1 MENLEEIIVAYDPE
15 VSWAGKIIK
24 RISDTPIRIH
34 RKGFLALQK
43 HFANKVYN
51 YKMDAEEEKVKIGEL
66 AKDIE
71 NSENKV
77 ESALNRYILK
87 RHIQKYTRFEEK
99 AASYND
105 LLMNPID
112 LDNSAEEI
120 KEELASS
127 FDEDTTNN
135 ADTVDLSTLPEIDL
149 DKTEETIEETENVE
163 KSEVEETEKI
173 DDVSFDD
180 IYPQILV
187 LLESNPELKENLEA
201 LLSLTEE
208 EKKMET
214 LSNFIEDN
222 VAFEVE
228 NAKIYALL
236 DGCTEE
242 EMIEQMNNATSLD
255 KTEENETVSEELS
268 GIDETA
274 EESFENGEG
283 FIPEEIENPET
294 EIVDGEQAIEETTV
308 DDAELEQSQ
317 SEDEFEKPE
326 VEQPQLEGFEE
337 AMQEAEQATE
347 EGEIQEEYSPV
358 VDSDTL
364 LHGNNFY
371 GSNFEEDINNPN
383 EKPEDIEWLVNEVNK
398 AYEEEYQQELTERI
412 SQAEEALNTDD
423 LGEERIQKIED
434 SVEESLHNKYEIS
447 EIVDEYKNELIMQGF
462 NEDTEENKAN
472 LQYILGLKRELEE
485 EKRLTGENSERVREL
500 EQVLRERV
508 IGLKPESVELEQV
521 NFEENIDN
529 YEENSEIEIPEV
541 SEEMEQDVITDNETL
556 IKAEYEEKLAL
567 AHQAVEEAEKRAEA
581 AEKAECAADEQKKKA
596 RKEKNQVKDELKKT
610 NREYSKTLE
619 EKNRYKAQTEE
630 LKTENAKLTSDL
642 YSAVKR
648 AESAE
653 NRVILLEEQLSNKES
668 RISQLEADLSSA
680 NKKVDKVT
688 KQLEKMV
695 KVLGLDKVM
704 EEETAEYTYEEESSK
719 KM

>member
-337 AMQEAEQATE
+337 AMQLAEQATE